1 LERLRRHRRER
12 HRAGLA
18 ARRLVYRDAFTI
30 VRRHWYVF
38 LAVFAVPMVVY
49 GIFQSLL
56 YRLAPGSDFAR
67 GFGWGLMLG
76 LALLG
81 VTVLL
86 TSFNLEKRLTGT
98 QAEGWSTTELLR
110 LEAHGWRVIN
120 DLPTDFGNID
130 HVVIGEHAVLA
141 VETKVIDDSPWLDQA
156 VDRACIQ
163 AGRGADRIR
172 LVLRQHQVTDV
183 RVIPAVL
190 QWGIGVASRP
200 PSRCDRACECSR
212 QLMPPSGATASS
224 RGYRANSPPSRRPT
238 QSSATSPGSATDH
251 RPWLA
256 SPHNGEHAGRHR
268 RFSTDPGSLTATRL
282 QAGAAQLPPAR

>member
-1 LERLRRHRRER
+1 VESRLERLRRHRRER

-49 GIFQSLL
+49 GILQSVL

-67 GFGWGLMLG
+67 GFGWGFMLG

-130 HVVIGEHAVLA
+130 HVLIGEHDVLA
-141 VETKVIDDSPWLDQA
+141 VETKVNDDSPWLDQA

-200 PSRCDRACECSR
+200 PVEVR
-212 QLMPPSGATASS
+212 QGVRVL
-224 RGYRANSPPSRRPT
+224 
-238 QSSATSPGSATDH
+238 SAA
-251 RPWLA
+251 
-256 SPHNGEHAGRHR
+256 HAAKWRHR
-268 RFSTDPGSLTATRL
+268 IVEG
-282 QAGAAQLPPAR
+282 LPSQQPSQPALDAIERYLARVRH

>member
-1 LERLRRHRRER
+1 MNKAKLGSCGVATVSACAAGAESGGGAVESRWERVRRHRRER

-49 GIFQSLL
+49 GIVQSLL

-81 VTVLL
+81 VSVLL

-98 QAEGWSTTELLR
+98 QAEQWSTTELLR
-110 LEAHGWRVIN
+110 LEPHGWRVIN

-130 HVVIGEHAVLA
+130 
-141 VETKVIDDSPWLDQA
+141 
-156 VDRACIQ
+156 
-163 AGRGADRIR
+163 
-172 LVLRQHQVTDV
+172 
-183 RVIPAVL
+183 
-190 QWGIGVASRP
+190 
-200 PSRCDRACECSR
+200 
-212 QLMPPSGATASS
+212 
-224 RGYRANSPPSRRPT
+224 
-238 QSSATSPGSATDH
+238 QS
-251 RPWLA
+251 
-256 SPHNGEHAGRHR
+256 
-268 RFSTDPGSLTATRL
+268 
-282 QAGAAQLPPAR
+282 